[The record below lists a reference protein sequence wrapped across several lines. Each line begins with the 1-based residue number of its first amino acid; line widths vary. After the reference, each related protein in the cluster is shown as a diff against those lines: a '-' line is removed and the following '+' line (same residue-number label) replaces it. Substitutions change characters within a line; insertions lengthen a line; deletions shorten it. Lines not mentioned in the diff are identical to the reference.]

1 MTEPMTDQPQS
12 GRDSRRI
19 LTIDGGGIKGTFPAS
34 FLATV
39 EEATGK
45 SVADYFDLIVG
56 TSTGGIIALGLGL
69 GWPASDLL
77 DFYEEYGPQIFGKQ
91 SLWHKLLSVF
101 TAKYDPE
108 PLHDALEESFGNQ
121 RIGDS
126 TVRLVIP
133 SVNLDSG
140 EVHVYKTAHH
150 PRLKLDYKKRAVE
163 AARATSAAPAYF
175 PSFISRSGVPLI
187 DGGVWANNPMAVAI
201 VEALTILDWDPEQV
215 KMLSL
220 GCTKVPFDAEEP
232 REKSKGFGYWAF
244 NVSDLYMTAQSSS
257 AKGMTKLLLGG
268 EDRIFR
274 INPVVTRGRFKLDKV
289 NGIEALRGFGESE
302 ARKALPKLESQFLTR
317 TTETFEPCHEL

>member
-1 MTEPMTDQPQS
+1 MVDQTQS

-69 GWPASDLL
+69 EWAASDLL
-77 DFYEEYGPQIFGKQ
+77 DFYKEYGPQIFGKQ

-101 TAKYDPE
+101 NAKYDPE
-108 PLHDALEESFGNQ
+108 PLHGALEEGFGNQ

-163 AARATSAAPAYF
+163 AARATSAAPVYF

-220 GCTKVPFDAEEP
+220 GCTKVPFDAKEAREE
-232 REKSKGFGYWAF
+232 SKGLGYWARNASELF
-244 NVSDLYMTAQSSS
+244 MTTQSSS
-257 AKGMTKLLLGG
+257 ASGMAKLLLGG
-268 EDRIFR
+268 EDQIFR
-274 INPVVTRGRFKLDKV
+274 INPVVTRGRFELDKAS
-289 NGIEALRGFGESE
+289 GIESLCGFGESE
-302 ARKALPKLESQFLTR
+302 ARKALPILENNFLTQV
-317 TTETFEPCHEL
+317 TESFEPYHKP